1 MNDEGT
7 NQMWRIAIKLAG
19 EGGQG
24 VGLAAAVLAEAALAS
39 GHEVT
44 MLQSYGPEARG
55 GASSADVVIS
65 NRQVANP
72 KVIEADLLLVL
83 NQTSWD
89 KFARAPWRTP
99 KTVVVAEEGR
109 VHLDGSTPGGSTP
122 GGSTVGGSTP
132 GLLALPFER
141 LAREE
146 LREKVAAN
154 MLAAGAV
161 GALVGCLT
169 SSSLVEAG
177 LARSPAAFRVV
188 NRQAIERGWRL
199 VTDSPDLVSLRG
211 MLASLGAPVLDE
223 NDLDE
228 NDLAVL
234 VGTP

>member
-1 MNDEGT
+1 
-7 NQMWRIAIKLAG
+7 MWRIAIRLAG

-65 NRQVANP
+65 DCQVANP
-72 KVIEADLLLVL
+72 KVLEADLLLML
-83 NQTSWD
+83 NQTAWN
-89 KFARAPWRTP
+89 KFARPPWRTP
-99 KTVVVAEEGR
+99 ATIVVVEEGR
-109 VHLDGSTPGGSTP
+109 VHPDGPTGNPT
-122 GGSTVGGSTP
+122 T

-154 MLAAGAV
+154 MLAVGAV

-169 SSSLVEAG
+169 STSLVEAA
-177 LARSPAAFRVV
+177 LARSPAEFREV
-188 NRQAIERGWRL
+188 NRQAIQRGWQL
-199 VTDSPDLVSLRG
+199 AAGNAELGALRG
-211 MLASLGAPVLDE
+211 MLAHVGAPVMKGIDE
-223 NDLDE
+223 
-228 NDLAVL
+228 AVL

>member
-1 MNDEGT
+1 
-7 NQMWRIAIKLAG
+7 MWRIAIRLAG

-44 MLQSYGPEARG
+44 MLQTYGPEARG

-65 NRQVANP
+65 DCQVANP
-72 KVIEADLLLVL
+72 KVIEADLLVLL
-83 NQTSWD
+83 NQTAWN
-89 KFARAPWRTP
+89 KFARPPWRTP
-99 KTVVVAEEGR
+99 TTVLVVEEGR
-109 VHLDGSTPGGSTP
+109 VQVEDSL
-122 GGSTVGGSTP
+122 VGGSTT
-132 GLLALPFER
+132 GVLALPFER

-154 MLAAGAV
+154 MMAVGAV

-169 SSSLVEAG
+169 SSSVVEAG

-188 NRQAIERGWRL
+188 NRQAIERGWHL
-199 VTDSPDLVSLRG
+199 VADNTDLGGLRAR
-211 MLASLGAPVLDE
+211 LASLGAPVMTE
-223 NDLDE
+223 IGE
-228 NDLAVL
+228 AMP

>member
-1 MNDEGT
+1 MNEGT
-7 NQMWRIAIKLAG
+7 SQMWRIAIKLVG

-44 MLQSYGPEARG
+44 MLQDYGPEARG

-72 KVIEADLLLVL
+72 KVIEADLLLIL

-89 KFARAPWRTP
+89 KFGRAPWRTP
-99 KTVVVAEEGR
+99 KTVVVVEEGR
-109 VHLDGSTPGGSTP
+109 VHLDDVTPAGVTP
-122 GGSTVGGSTP
+122 VGVTP
-132 GLLALPFER
+132 AGIPGVLALPFER

-154 MLAAGAV
+154 MLAVGAV

-169 SSSLVEAG
+169 SSSIIEAG

-188 NRQAIERGWRL
+188 NRQALERGWQL

-211 MLASLGAPVLDE
+211 ILAHLGAPVMNE
-223 NDLDE
+223 NDE
-228 NDLAVL
+228 AIL

>member
-1 MNDEGT
+1 
-7 NQMWRIAIKLAG
+7 MWRIAIRLAG

-65 NRQVANP
+65 DRQVANP
-72 KVIEADLLLVL
+72 KVIEADLLLML
-83 NQTSWD
+83 NQTAWN
-89 KFARAPWRTP
+89 KFARPPWRTP
-99 KTVVVAEEGR
+99 ATVVVVEEGR
-109 VHLDGSTPGGSTP
+109 VHLDGFTPA
-122 GGSTVGGSTP
+122 V
-132 GLLALPFER
+132 LALPFER
-141 LAREE
+141 LARDE

-154 MLAAGAV
+154 MLAVGAV

-169 SSSLVEAG
+169 SRSLIEAG

-188 NRQAIERGWRL
+188 NRAAIERGWHL
-199 VTDSPDLVSLRG
+199 VADSTELADLRG
-211 MLASLGAPVLDE
+211 MLAHLGAPVIKDSDE
-223 NDLDE
+223 
-228 NDLAVL
+228 AVL

>member
-1 MNDEGT
+1 MCEGK
-7 NQMWRIAIKLAG
+7 NQMWRIAIRLAG

-24 VGLAAAVLAEAALAS
+24 VGLAAAVLAEAALAC

-44 MLQSYGPEARG
+44 MLQTYGPEARG

-65 NRQVANP
+65 DCQVANP
-72 KVIEADLLLVL
+72 KVIEADLLLML
-83 NQTSWD
+83 NQTAWD
-89 KFARAPWRTP
+89 KFSRPPWRTP
-99 KTVVVAEEGR
+99 ATVVVVEEGR
-109 VHLDGSTPGGSTP
+109 VHLEGSTPG
-122 GGSTVGGSTP
+122 V
-132 GLLALPFER
+132 LALPFER

-154 MLAAGAV
+154 MLAVGAV

-188 NRQAIERGWRL
+188 NKAAIEAGWHL
-199 VTDSPDLVSLRG
+199 VASSTELGSLRAQ
-211 MLASLGAPVLDE
+211 LADLGAPVLSEIDE
-223 NDLDE
+223 
-228 NDLAVL
+228 AIV

>member
-1 MNDEGT
+1 MNEGT

-24 VGLAAAVLAEAALAS
+24 VGLAAAVLAEAALGS

-65 NRQVANP
+65 NHQVANP

-109 VHLDGSTPGGSTP
+109 VNLDGPTHGGSTP
-122 GGSTVGGSTP
+122 GGPAP
-132 GLLALPFER
+132 GILALPFER
-141 LAREE
+141 IAGEE

-154 MLAAGAV
+154 MLAVGAV

-177 LARSPAAFRVV
+177 LARSPAAFREV
-188 NRQAIERGWRL
+188 NRQAIERGWQL
-199 VTDSPDLVSLRG
+199 VTGSAELGALRG
-211 MLASLGAPVLDE
+211 MLAHLGAPVMKESD
-223 NDLDE
+223 
-228 NDLAVL
+228 AAIL

>member
-1 MNDEGT
+1 
-7 NQMWRIAIKLAG
+7 MWRIAIKLAG

-65 NRQVANP
+65 NHQVANP
-72 KVIEADLLLVL
+72 KVIEADLLLIL

-89 KFARAPWRTP
+89 KFSRPLWRTP
-99 KTVVVAEEGR
+99 KTVVVVEEGR
-109 VHLDGSTPGGSTP
+109 VRLDGSKPESSITGS
-122 GGSTVGGSTP
+122 STAGV
-132 GLLALPFER
+132 LALPFER

-146 LREKVAAN
+146 LREKVVAN
-154 MLAAGAV
+154 MLAVGAV
-161 GALVGCLT
+161 GGLVGCLT

-177 LARSPAAFRVV
+177 LARSPAAFRAV
-188 NRQAIERGWRL
+188 NQQAIERGWHL
-199 VTDSPDLVSLRG
+199 VTGSAELAGLRG
-211 MLASLGAPVLDE
+211 MLAHLGAPLMDE
-223 NDLDE
+223 AE
-228 NDLAVL
+228 STVL

>member
-1 MNDEGT
+1 
-7 NQMWRIAIKLAG
+7 MWRIGIRLAG

-44 MLQSYGPEARG
+44 MLQTYGPEARG

-65 NRQVANP
+65 DRQVANP
-72 KVIEADLLLVL
+72 KVNEADLLLIL
-83 NQTSWD
+83 NQTSWN
-89 KFARAPWRTP
+89 KFVRPPLRTP
-99 KTVVVAEEGR
+99 TTVVVVEEGR
-109 VHLDGSTPGGSTP
+109 VHLEGSNPG
-122 GGSTVGGSTP
+122 V
-132 GLLALPFER
+132 LALPFER

-154 MLAAGAV
+154 MMAVGAV

-188 NRQAIERGWRL
+188 NREAIERGWHL
-199 VTDSPDLVSLRG
+199 VASSPELVSLRAR
-211 MLASLGAPVLDE
+211 LAGIGAPVVAQSD
-223 NDLDE
+223 
-228 NDLAVL
+228 APML

>member
-1 MNDEGT
+1 
-7 NQMWRIAIKLAG
+7 MWRIAIRLAG

-65 NRQVANP
+65 DCQVANP
-72 KVIEADLLLVL
+72 KVLEADLLLML
-83 NQTSWD
+83 NQTAWN
-89 KFARAPWRTP
+89 KFARPPWRTP
-99 KTVVVAEEGR
+99 ATIVVVEEGR
-109 VHLDGSTPGGSTP
+109 VHLDGSTGSPTT
-122 GGSTVGGSTP
+122 GI
-132 GLLALPFER
+132 LALPFER

-154 MLAAGAV
+154 MLAVGAV

-169 SSSLVEAG
+169 STSLVEAA
-177 LARSPAAFRVV
+177 LARSPAAFREV
-188 NRQAIERGWRL
+188 NRQAIERGWQL
-199 VTDSPDLVSLRG
+199 AAGSAELGALRG
-211 MLASLGAPVLDE
+211 MLAHVGAPVMKGSDE
-223 NDLDE
+223 
-228 NDLAVL
+228 AVL

>member
-7 NQMWRIAIKLAG
+7 KQMWQIAIKLAG

-65 NRQVANP
+65 SHQVANP
-72 KVIEADLLLVL
+72 KVIEADLLLIL

-89 KFARAPWRTP
+89 KFSRPQWRTP
-99 KTVVVAEEGR
+99 KTVVVVEQGR
-109 VHLDGSTPGGSTP
+109 VRPDGSTI
-122 GGSTVGGSTP
+122 

-146 LREKVAAN
+146 LREKVVAN
-154 MLAAGAV
+154 MLAVGAV

-169 SSSLVEAG
+169 SGSLIEAG
-177 LARSPAAFRVV
+177 LARSPAAFRAV
-188 NRQAIERGWRL
+188 NQQAIERGWHLVRGGARL
-199 VTDSPDLVSLRG
+199 AELRG
-211 MLASLGAPVLDE
+211 LLAHLGAPVMDE
-223 NDLDE
+223 VAE
-228 NDLAVL
+228 AVL
-234 VGTP
+234 AGAR